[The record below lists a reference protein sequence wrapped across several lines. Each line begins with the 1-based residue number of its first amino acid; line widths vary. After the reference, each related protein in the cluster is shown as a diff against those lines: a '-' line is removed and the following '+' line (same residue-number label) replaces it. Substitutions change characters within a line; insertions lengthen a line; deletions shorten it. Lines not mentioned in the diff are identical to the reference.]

1 MQGIASARAEE
12 IKRALDQHRAAGG
25 SAYLLTLTL
34 PHDAGERLK
43 PMRRH
48 VARAWQFVQSGAPWK
63 RMKERI
69 GFVGSI
75 RALEVTVG
83 DHGWHPH
90 LHVLLF
96 TTSLLTPEQRDDF
109 VEFVYRRWRNA
120 ITRTNPDNGH
130 NYRAPDAQHGVSL
143 TESHRDDYVAKLGLA
158 DELARLPTK
167 SGRLNGHR
175 TPMQLLSDISDADAS
190 DKNDLALWNEY
201 ASEMHGARQLTW
213 SKGLRS
219 RFAIHEATDHE
230 LSDESEAA
238 GEDTLGATIDAADWD
253 RIIAHD
259 VTLQL
264 RILDAAS
271 RATSEYEIL
280 DVVTRLLDEA
290 RGFDSV
296 PF

>member
-1 MQGIASARAEE
+1 
-12 IKRALDQHRAAGG
+12 
-25 SAYLLTLTL
+25 
-34 PHDAGERLK
+34 
-43 PMRRH
+43 
-48 VARAWQFVQSGAPWK
+48 
-63 RMKERI
+63 
-69 GFVGSI
+69 
-75 RALEVTVG
+75 
-83 DHGWHPH
+83 
-90 LHVLLF
+90 
-96 TTSLLTPEQRDDF
+96 
-109 VEFVYRRWRNA
+109 
-120 ITRTNPDNGH
+120 
-130 NYRAPDAQHGVSL
+130 
-143 TESHRDDYVAKLGLA
+143 
-158 DELARLPTK
+158 
-167 SGRLNGHR
+167 
-175 TPMQLLSDISDADAS
+175 
-190 DKNDLALWNEY
+190 
-201 ASEMHGARQLTW
+201 MHGARQLTW